1 MVERL
6 LLCVFLA
13 MAACSEAKRPKGD
26 TAVATGSQIHPC
38 LMQGQKRL
46 DAAPLRA
53 IGTEP
58 FWNARIV
65 GRCITYSHP
74 ENPKG
79 TRLWTRLS
87 EAPDGPVWS
96 GALDGRLFELRLSAA
111 PGCSD
116 GMSDKL
122 YPMSVDLIVGGE
134 RRRGCAEP
142 AS

>member
-1 MVERL
+1 
-6 LLCVFLA
+6 
-13 MAACSEAKRPKGD
+13 
-26 TAVATGSQIHPC
+26 
-38 LMQGQKRL
+38 MQGQKRL